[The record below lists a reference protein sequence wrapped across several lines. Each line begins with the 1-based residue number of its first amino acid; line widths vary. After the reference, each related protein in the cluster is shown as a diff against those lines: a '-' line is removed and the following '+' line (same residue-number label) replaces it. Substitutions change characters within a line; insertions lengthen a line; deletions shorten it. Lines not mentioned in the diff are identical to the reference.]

1 MWRSDRMD
9 CCSVDAR
16 PFPDASVRVGATIE
30 WPWPWLWQAWQQR
43 VVQPSPIHYASPAR
57 SQIFGHGLTRSCQG
71 LPFPWRG
78 GGLPAARGA
87 MKREGKQGRLVIAV
101 DGPVGAGKSTA
112 ARLLAERLGCRYID
126 SGAMYRALAWK
137 ALQMDLDLADERRL
151 MRLLGDTSI
160 TLEGSGDG
168 LVVLVDGQEVSREIR
183 TPEGEH
189 ASSKISTLAGIRRVM
204 VARQREMASQGG
216 VVMDGRDIGT
226 VVFPDADVKF
236 YLEARLEEGAQRR
249 D

>member
-1 MWRSDRMD
+1 
-9 CCSVDAR
+9 
-16 PFPDASVRVGATIE
+16 
-30 WPWPWLWQAWQQR
+30 
-43 VVQPSPIHYASPAR
+43 
-57 SQIFGHGLTRSCQG
+57 
-71 LPFPWRG
+71 
-78 GGLPAARGA
+78 

-137 ALQMDLDLADERRL
+137 ALQMDLDLEDERRL

-168 LVVLVDGQEVSREIR
+168 PIVFVDGQEVSREIR
-183 TPEGEH
+183 TPEVER
-189 ASSKISTLAGIRRVM
+189 ASSNISTLAGIRRVM

-236 YLEARLEEGAQRR
+236 YLEARLEERAKRR
-249 D
+249 YLEARRAGVVGDLEKFTEEVKIRDARDMGRSASPLRKAEDAVTIDTTGLNAFQVVAAMENETNRRVGPVEGSA

>member
-1 MWRSDRMD
+1 MKREEKQ
-9 CCSVDAR
+9 CPPIIAVDAR
-16 PFPDASVRVGATIE
+16 VGPE
-30 WPWPWLWQAWQQR
+30 
-43 VVQPSPIHYASPAR
+43 
-57 SQIFGHGLTRSCQG
+57 
-71 LPFPWRG
+71 
-78 GGLPAARGA
+78 
-87 MKREGKQGRLVIAV
+87 
-101 DGPVGAGKSTA
+101 KSTA

-137 ALQMDLDLADERRL
+137 ALQMDLNLEDERRL

-160 TLEGSGDG
+160 ALERSGAG
-168 LVVLVDGQEVSREIR
+168 LVVIVNGEDVSREIR
-183 TPEGEH
+183 TPEVEQ

-236 YLEARLEEGAQRR
+236 YLEPRLEERAKRR
-249 D
+249 YLEARRAGVVRDLERFTEEIEIRDARDMGRSASPLRKAEDAV

>member
-1 MWRSDRMD
+1 
-9 CCSVDAR
+9 
-16 PFPDASVRVGATIE
+16 
-30 WPWPWLWQAWQQR
+30 
-43 VVQPSPIHYASPAR
+43 
-57 SQIFGHGLTRSCQG
+57 
-71 LPFPWRG
+71 
-78 GGLPAARGA
+78 

-137 ALQMDLDLADERRL
+137 ALQMDLDLEDERRL

-168 LVVLVDGQEVSREIR
+168 LIVLVDGQEVSREIR
-183 TPEGEH
+183 TPEVEQ
-189 ASSKISTLAGIRRVM
+189 ASSKISTLASIRRVM

-236 YLEARLEEGAQRR
+236 YLEARLEERAKRR
-249 D
+249 YLEARSAGVAGDLEKFTEEIEIRDARDMGRSASPLRKAEDAVTIDTTGLNAFQVVAAMENETNRRVGPVEGSA

>member
-1 MWRSDRMD
+1 
-9 CCSVDAR
+9 
-16 PFPDASVRVGATIE
+16 
-30 WPWPWLWQAWQQR
+30 
-43 VVQPSPIHYASPAR
+43 
-57 SQIFGHGLTRSCQG
+57 
-71 LPFPWRG
+71 
-78 GGLPAARGA
+78 

-137 ALQMDLDLADERRL
+137 ALQMDLDLEDERRL

-160 TLEGSGDG
+160 ALEGSGDG
-168 LVVLVDGQEVSREIR
+168 LIVLVDGQEVSREIR
-183 TPEGEH
+183 TPEVEQ
-189 ASSKISTLAGIRRVM
+189 ASSKISTLASIRRVM

-236 YLEARLEEGAQRR
+236 YLEARLEERAKRRYLEARRAGGAGDLEKFTEEVKVRDARDMGRSASPLRKAEDAVTIDTTGLNAFQVVAAMENETNRR
-249 D
+249 VGPVEGSA

>member
-1 MWRSDRMD
+1 
-9 CCSVDAR
+9 
-16 PFPDASVRVGATIE
+16 
-30 WPWPWLWQAWQQR
+30 
-43 VVQPSPIHYASPAR
+43 
-57 SQIFGHGLTRSCQG
+57 
-71 LPFPWRG
+71 
-78 GGLPAARGA
+78 

-137 ALQMDLDLADERRL
+137 ALQMDLNLEDERRL

-160 TLEGSGDG
+160 TLEGSGDE
-168 LVVLVDGQEVSREIR
+168 LIVLVDGQEVSREIR
-183 TPEGEH
+183 TPEVEQ
-189 ASSKISTLAGIRRVM
+189 ASSKISTLASIRRVM

-236 YLEARLEEGAQRR
+236 YLEARLEERAKRR
-249 D
+249 YLEARSAGVAGDLEKFTEEIEIRDARDMGRSASPLRKAEDAVTIDTTGLNTFQVVAAMENETNRRVGPVWGSA

>member
-1 MWRSDRMD
+1 
-9 CCSVDAR
+9 
-16 PFPDASVRVGATIE
+16 
-30 WPWPWLWQAWQQR
+30 
-43 VVQPSPIHYASPAR
+43 
-57 SQIFGHGLTRSCQG
+57 
-71 LPFPWRG
+71 
-78 GGLPAARGA
+78 
-87 MKREGKQGRLVIAV
+87 MKREGRLGRLVIAV

-137 ALQMDLDLADERRL
+137 ALQMDLDLEDERRL
-151 MRLLGDTSI
+151 MRLLGDNSI

-168 LVVLVDGQEVSREIR
+168 LIVLVDGQEVSREIR
-183 TPEGEH
+183 TPEVEQ
-189 ASSKISTLAGIRRVM
+189 ASSKISTLASIRRVM

-236 YLEARLEEGAQRR
+236 YLEARLEERAKRRYLEARRAGGAGDLEKFTEEVKVRDARDMGRSASPLRKAEDAVTIDTTGLNAFQVVAAMENETNRR
-249 D
+249 VGPVEGSA

>member
-1 MWRSDRMD
+1 MRK
-9 CCSVDAR
+9 
-16 PFPDASVRVGATIE
+16 E
-30 WPWPWLWQAWQQR
+30 
-43 VVQPSPIHYASPAR
+43 
-57 SQIFGHGLTRSCQG
+57 
-71 LPFPWRG
+71 
-78 GGLPAARGA
+78 
-87 MKREGKQGRLVIAV
+87 KRRGRLIIAV

-137 ALQMDLDLADERRL
+137 ALQMDLDLEDERPL
-151 MRLLGDTSI
+151 MRLIGETSI
-160 TLEGSGDG
+160 ALERSGDG

-183 TPEGEH
+183 TPEVEQ

-204 VARQREMASQGG
+204 VARQRQMASQGG

-236 YLEARLEEGAQRR
+236 YLEARLEERAKRR
-249 D
+249 YLEARSAGVAGDLEKFTEEVKVRDARDMGRSASPLRKAEDAVTIDTTDLNVFQVVAAMENEINRRVRRSEGSA